1 MTAKPE
7 VSKGKKFTAIWIIPL
22 VALVL
27 GAWMVAYTYMTE
39 GPEIRV
45 HFKTASGLTAGK
57 TVVKFRDVEMGTVE
71 DVVLGENLEGVAAI
85 IKMKREALPLLNDET
100 RFWVV
105 TAQIGGG
112 GISGLDTILSGAYI
126 QIAPGS
132 SNTKALEF
140 TGLEEPP
147 LTPVDAP
154 GIRLILLSEGAASVG
169 PGDPV
174 LFHGFE
180 VGRVES
186 LTFDLEKKQLRHEI
200 FIDAPYHELVNS
212 SVRFWDVSGIS
223 LNAGAEGFSIETGSL
238 KSILQGGVTFAKP
251 PDFEVGVPV
260 DNNTEF
266 RLFPK
271 YDDILESPFGYREY
285 YVVSFDQSI
294 RGLLPNAPV
303 EYRGIRIGEVKSV
316 LLQEL
321 VEKGIREN
329 AKPRGVPIPVLIYI
343 EPGRF
348 ALPDTNE
355 SLELMRKTFEKGVR
369 NGLRASLEIGNLL
382 TGAQLVELDYFDNEQ
397 AAELGE
403 FEGYVTIPTVVTGL
417 SGLEQKISRL
427 LDKANE
433 LPIGQTVGSINLAVG
448 ELNSSL
454 KALRVVLENDDLRTI
469 PAELQNTLEALRSI
483 LEDEGIR
490 EIPGE
495 LKSTLAAAKFQLQ
508 GESTEAYQLGRTLKE
523 VESAARALREFLDL
537 LEQKPEA
544 LIRGKQNLEE

>member
-7 VSKGKKFTAIWIIPL
+7 VSKGKKFTAIWIIP
-22 VALVL
+22 VTALVL

-39 GPEIRV
+39 GPEIRI
-45 HFKTASGLTAGK
+45 HFKTASGLAAGK

-71 DVVLGENLEGVAAI
+71 DVVLGENLEGITAI

-105 TAQIGGG
+105 TAHIGGG

-132 SNTKALEF
+132 SNTEALEF

-154 GIRLILLSEGAASVG
+154 GIRLILLSERAASVG

-186 LTFDLEKKQLRHEI
+186 LTFDPEKKQLRHVI

-212 SVRFWDVSGIS
+212 SVRFWDLSGIS
-223 LNAGAEGFSIETGSL
+223 LSASAAGFKVEAGSL
-238 KSILQGGVTFAKP
+238 KSILQGGVTFATP
-251 PDFEVGVPV
+251 PDFGVGVPV
-260 DNNTEF
+260 ENNTEF
-266 RLFPK
+266 RLFPN
-271 YDDILESPFGYREY
+271 YDDILESPYGYRAY
-285 YVVSFDQSI
+285 YVVSFGQSI
-294 RGLLPNAPV
+294 KGLLPKAPV

-316 LLQEL
+316 LLKEL
-321 VEKGIREN
+321 VDKGMRVN
-329 AKPRGVPIPVLIYI
+329 AEPRGVPIPVLIYI

-348 ALPDTNE
+348 ALPDTKE
-355 SLELMRKTFEKGVR
+355 SLELMSKTFEKGVR
-369 NGLRASLEIGNLL
+369 NGLRATLQTGNLL
-382 TGAQLVELDYFDNEQ
+382 TGAQVVALDYFDDAP

-417 SGLEQKISRL
+417 SGLQEKISRL
-427 LDKANE
+427 LDKVNQ
-433 LPIGQTVGSINLAVG
+433 LPIENTLGSINLAVT

-454 KALRVVLENDDLRTI
+454 KALRVVLENDNLRAI
-469 PAELQNTLEALRSI
+469 PAELQSTLEALRTI
-483 LEDEGIR
+483 LEDDGIR

-495 LKSTLAAAKFQLQ
+495 IKSTLAAARFQLQ

-523 VESAARALREFLDL
+523 VESAARALREFLNL
-537 LEQKPEA
+537 MEQKPES
-544 LIRGKQNLEE
+544 LIRGKKDTE

>member
-7 VSKGKKFTAIWIIPL
+7 VSKGKKLTAIWIIPL

-45 HFKTASGLTAGK
+45 HFKTASGLAAGK

-71 DVVLGENLEGVAAI
+71 DVVLGENLEGITAV

-105 TAQIGGG
+105 TAHIGGG

-132 SNTKALEF
+132 SNIEALEF

-154 GIRLILLSEGAASVG
+154 GIRLILLSESAASVG

-212 SVRFWDVSGIS
+212 SVRFWDLSGIS
-223 LNAGAEGFSIETGSL
+223 LNASAEGFSIETGSL

-251 PDFEVGVPV
+251 PDFRVGVPV

-266 RLFPK
+266 RLFPN
-271 YDDILESPFGYREY
+271 YDDILESPFEYRAY
-285 YVVSFDQSI
+285 YVVGFNQSI
-294 RGLLPNAPV
+294 KGLLPGAPV
-303 EYRGIRIGEVKSV
+303 EYRGIQIGEVTGILIK
-316 LLQEL
+316 EL

-329 AKPRGVPIPVLIYI
+329 TEPQGVPIPVLIYI

-348 ALPDTNE
+348 ELPDTEE
-355 SLELMRKTFEKGVR
+355 SLELIRKTFEKGVR
-369 NGLRASLEIGNLL
+369 NGMRATLEIGNLL
-382 TGAQLVELDYFDNEQ
+382 TGAQVVALDYYDDVP
-397 AAELGE
+397 AAEMGD
-403 FEGYVTIPTVVTGL
+403 FEGRVTIPTVVTGL
-417 SGLEQKISRL
+417 SGLEKKISRL

-433 LPIGQTVGSINLAVG
+433 LPIDQTVGSVNLAVA
-448 ELNSSL
+448 ELNQTI
-454 KALRVVLENDDLRTI
+454 KALHGILENDDLRAI

-495 LKSTLAAAKFQLQ
+495 LKSTLAAARFQLQ

-537 LEQKPEA
+537 LEQKPES
-544 LIRGKQNLEE
+544 LIRGKKNSEE

>member
-7 VSKGKKFTAIWIIPL
+7 VSKGKKFTAIWIIP
-22 VALVL
+22 VTALVL

-39 GPEIRV
+39 GPEIRI
-45 HFKTASGLTAGK
+45 HFKTASGLAAGK

-71 DVVLGENLEGVAAI
+71 DVVLGENLEGITAI

-105 TAQIGGG
+105 TAHIGGG

-132 SNTKALEF
+132 SNTEALEF

-154 GIRLILLSEGAASVG
+154 GIRLILLSERAASVG

-186 LTFDLEKKQLRHEI
+186 LTFDPEKKQLRHVI

-212 SVRFWDVSGIS
+212 SVRFWDLSGIS
-223 LNAGAEGFSIETGSL
+223 LSASAAGFKVEAGSL
-238 KSILQGGVTFAKP
+238 KSILQGGVTFATP
-251 PDFEVGVPV
+251 PDFGVGVPV
-260 DNNTEF
+260 ENNTEF
-266 RLFPK
+266 RLFPN
-271 YDDILESPFGYREY
+271 YDDILESPYGYRAY
-285 YVVSFDQSI
+285 YVVSFGQSI
-294 RGLLPNAPV
+294 KGLLPKAPV

-316 LLQEL
+316 LLKEL
-321 VEKGIREN
+321 VDKGIAVN
-329 AKPRGVPIPVLIYI
+329 AEPRGVPIPVLIYI

-348 ALPDTNE
+348 ALPDTKE

-369 NGLRASLEIGNLL
+369 NGLRATLQTGNLL
-382 TGAQLVELDYFDNEQ
+382 TGAQVVALDYFDDAP

-417 SGLEQKISRL
+417 SGLQEKISRL
-427 LDKANE
+427 LDKVNQ
-433 LPIGQTVGSINLAVG
+433 LPIENTLGSINLAVT

-454 KALRVVLENDDLRTI
+454 KALRVVLENDNLRAI
-469 PAELQNTLEALRSI
+469 PAELQSTLEALRTI
-483 LEDEGIR
+483 LEDDGIR

-495 LKSTLAAAKFQLQ
+495 IKSTLAAARFQLQ

-523 VESAARALREFLDL
+523 VESAARALREFLNL
-537 LEQKPEA
+537 MEQKPES
-544 LIRGKQNLEE
+544 LIRGKKDTE

>member
-1 MTAKPE
+1 M
-7 VSKGKKFTAIWIIPL
+7 
-22 VALVL
+22 
-27 GAWMVAYTYMTE
+27 
-39 GPEIRV
+39 
-45 HFKTASGLTAGK
+45 
-57 TVVKFRDVEMGTVE
+57 VKFRDVEMGTVE
-71 DVVLGENLEGVAAI
+71 DVVLGENLEGIIAV

-132 SNTKALEF
+132 SNTEALEF

-154 GIRLILLSEGAASVG
+154 GIRLILLSERAVSVG

-186 LTFDLEKKQLRHEI
+186 LTFDPEKKQLRHVI

-212 SVRFWDVSGIS
+212 SVRFWDLSGIS
-223 LNAGAEGFSIETGSL
+223 LSAGADGFKVEAGSL
-238 KSILQGGVTFAKP
+238 KSILQGGVTFATP
-251 PDFEVGVPV
+251 PDFGVGVPV
-260 DNNTEF
+260 ENNTEF
-266 RLFPK
+266 RLFPD
-271 YDDILESPFGYREY
+271 YADILESPFGYRTY
-285 YVVSFDQSI
+285 YVVNFDQSI
-294 RGLLPNAPV
+294 KGLLPNAPV

-316 LLQEL
+316 LLEEL
-321 VEKGIREN
+321 VAKGIREN
-329 AKPRGVPIPVLIYI
+329 AEPRGVPIPVLIYI

-348 ALPDTNE
+348 ALPDTKE
-355 SLELMRKTFEKGVR
+355 SLELMSKTFEKGVR
-369 NGLRASLEIGNLL
+369 NGMRATLQIGNLL
-382 TGAQLVELDYFDNEQ
+382 TGAQVVALDYFDDAP

-417 SGLEQKISRL
+417 SGLEEKISRL
-427 LDKANE
+427 LDKANQ
-433 LPIGQTVGSINLAVG
+433 LPIENTLGSINLAVT

-454 KALRVVLENDDLRTI
+454 KALRVVLENDNLRAI
-469 PAELQNTLEALRSI
+469 PAELQSTLEALRTI
-483 LEDEGIR
+483 LEDDGIR

-495 LKSTLAAAKFQLQ
+495 IKSTLAAARFQLQ

-523 VESAARALREFLDL
+523 VESAARALREFLNL
-537 LEQKPEA
+537 MEQKPES
-544 LIRGKQNLEE
+544 LIRGKKDTE